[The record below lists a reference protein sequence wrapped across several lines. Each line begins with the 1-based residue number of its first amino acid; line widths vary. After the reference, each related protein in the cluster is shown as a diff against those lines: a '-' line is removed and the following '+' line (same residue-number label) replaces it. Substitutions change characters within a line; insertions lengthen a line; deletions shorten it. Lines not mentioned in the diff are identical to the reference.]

1 MKEMHMKLKLLAPIV
16 VAAVIVT
23 MCYIGATAIGN
34 APVIII
40 GGAAI
45 VAYVVWL
52 LTTYKQPADARKVL
66 PLYLIAVGAQLI
78 HETEEYLAGFP
89 SQFSTLF
96 HLPVFTE
103 HFFVI
108 TFLLVFSIIW
118 VLAGVGLIYK
128 NPIAN
133 FLAWFFVIGPGL
145 VNGIAHLVFPFL
157 VHRLYFPGI
166 ITVVLP
172 TTASILLIWQLL
184 RPFVRNS
191 QKGKLAAEPV
201 VNVPLQ

>member
-1 MKEMHMKLKLLAPIV
+1 MKLKLLAPII
-16 VAAVIVT
+16 VAIVIVIVSYT
-23 MCYIGATAIGN
+23 GAVTVGN

-40 GGAAI
+40 GGSAI
-45 VAYVVWL
+45 VAYVTWL
-52 LTTYKQPADARKVL
+52 LTTYRQPADASRVL
-66 PLYLIAVGAQLI
+66 PLYLVAVGAQLV

-103 HFFVI
+103 QFFVI
-108 TFLLVFSIIW
+108 TFLLIFSIIW

-128 NPIAN
+128 NPVAN

-145 VNGIAHLVFPFL
+145 VNGIAHFVFPFL
-157 VHRLYFPGI
+157 AHRLYFPGI

-172 TTASILLIWQLL
+172 TTASILVIWQLL
-184 RPFVRNS
+184 RPFVLKKHKTEMAS
-191 QKGKLAAEPV
+191 ASASD
-201 VNVPLQ
+201 

>member
-1 MKEMHMKLKLLAPIV
+1 MKLKLLAPII
-16 VAAVIVT
+16 VAIVIVIISYT
-23 MCYIGATAIGN
+23 GAVTVGN

-45 VAYVVWL
+45 IAYATWL
-52 LTTYKQPADARKVL
+52 LTTYRQPADASNVL
-66 PLYLIAVGAQLI
+66 PLYLVAVGAQLV

-103 HFFVI
+103 QFFVI

-118 VLAGVGLIYK
+118 VGAAVGLIYK
-128 NPIAN
+128 NPVAN

-145 VNGIAHLVFPFL
+145 VNGIAHFVFPFL
-157 VHRLYFPGI
+157 AHRLYFPGI
-166 ITVVLP
+166 ITVLPP
-172 TTASILLIWQLL
+172 TTASILVIWQLL
-184 RPFVRNS
+184 RPFMLNK
-191 QKGKLAAEPV
+191 QKTEIVSAPV
-201 VNVPLQ
+201 SD

>member
-1 MKEMHMKLKLLAPIV
+1 MKLKLLAPII
-16 VAAVIVT
+16 VAIVIVIISYT
-23 MCYIGATAIGN
+23 GAVTVGN

-40 GGAAI
+40 SGSAI
-45 VAYVVWL
+45 IAYVTWL
-52 LTTYKQPADARKVL
+52 LTTYKQPADASKVL
-66 PLYLIAVGAQLI
+66 PFYLMAVGAQLI

-108 TFLLVFSIIW
+108 TFLLIFSIIW

-128 NPIAN
+128 NPVAN

-145 VNGIAHLVFPFL
+145 VNGIAHFVFPFL
-157 VHRLYFPGI
+157 AHRLYFPGI
-166 ITVVLP
+166 ITVLLP
-172 TTASILLIWQLL
+172 TTASILVIWQLL
-184 RPFVRNS
+184 RPFVSNR
-191 QKGKLAAEPV
+191 QQAKMTWD
-201 VNVPLQ
+201 

>member
-1 MKEMHMKLKLLAPIV
+1 MKLKLLAPII
-16 VAAVIVT
+16 VAIVIVIISYT
-23 MCYIGATAIGN
+23 GAVTVGN

-40 GGAAI
+40 GGSAI
-45 VAYVVWL
+45 IAYVTWL
-52 LTTYKQPADARKVL
+52 LTTYRQPADASKVL
-66 PLYLIAVGAQLI
+66 PLYLVAVGAQLV

-103 HFFVI
+103 QFFVI
-108 TFLLVFSIIW
+108 TFLLIFSIIW

-128 NPIAN
+128 NPVAN

-145 VNGIAHLVFPFL
+145 VNGIAHFVFPFL
-157 VHRLYFPGI
+157 AHRLYFPGI

-172 TTASILLIWQLL
+172 TTASILVIWQLL
-184 RPFVRNS
+184 RPFVLKK
-191 QKGKLAAEPV
+191 QKTGIVSASASD
-201 VNVPLQ
+201 